1 MIKKYRVPHDKK
13 ISLLKDYDPDDT
25 HGYKDSDDVREN
37 FKEYNL
43 RMIEL
48 QELMWAEHKRSLL
61 IILQAMD
68 AGGKDGTI
76 KHVMRGLNPQSCVVH
91 SFKAPS
97 DEERSHD
104 FLWRIH
110 KAVPPR
116 GCVGIFNRSHYED
129 VLVTRVHKM
138 ITDKEAK
145 RRFNQINEFEELLTE
160 NGVAIVKLF
169 LFISKDEQKK
179 RLQERLDD
187 KEKHWKFSPNDLKER
202 PMWEDYMQAFE
213 DVFNHCSTEDAPWY
227 VVPSNK
233 KWFRNL
239 AVAKI
244 LVETMEGL
252 DLKVPKAPADYSKI
266 VIE

>member
-1 MIKKYRVPHDKK
+1 MIKDLLVPENKK
-13 ISLLKDYDPDDT
+13 ISLKDYDPDET
-25 HGYKDSDDVREN
+25 FGFKSADDARED
-37 FKEYNL
+37 FKELNMK
-43 RMIEL
+43 MIDL
-48 QELMWAEHKRSLL
+48 QELLYAEKKRSLL

-110 KAVPPR
+110 KHVPPK

-129 VLVTRVHKM
+129 VLVTRVHQM
-138 ITDKEAK
+138 ISDKIAK
-145 RRFNQINEFEELLTE
+145 QRFNQINEFEELLAE
-160 NGVAIVKLF
+160 NGVTILKFYLH
-169 LFISKDEQKK
+169 ISKSEQKD

-187 KEKHWKFSPNDLKER
+187 KSKHWKFSVNDVKER
-202 PMWEDYMQAFE
+202 EQWNDYMDAFE
-213 DVFNHCSTEDAPWY
+213 DIFSNCSTKLAPWFII
-227 VVPSNK
+227 PSNK

-239 AVAKI
+239 AVARI
-244 LVETMEGL
+244 IVQTMEKLDMKYPDPPEGL
-252 DLKVPKAPADYSKI
+252 SEV
-266 VIE
+266 VIK